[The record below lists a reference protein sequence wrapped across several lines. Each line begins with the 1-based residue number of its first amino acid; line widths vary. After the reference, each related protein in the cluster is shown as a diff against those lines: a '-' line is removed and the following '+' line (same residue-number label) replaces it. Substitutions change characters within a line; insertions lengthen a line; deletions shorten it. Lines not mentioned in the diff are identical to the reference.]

1 MTNPFPADVPTDV
14 DDPSLI
20 AANDWSAFE
29 NVGEMVNHWD
39 RPGWHD
45 GRRSYHW
52 IISFAENAELS
63 TMAQECF
70 QACRGHAFD
79 RVPLDALHLT
89 IRRVGF
95 TDQID
100 QETINAVFARAES
113 LCSGIGAFPLT
124 VGPLAAS
131 RGAVRFSAAPWSDL
145 FDIYDAVGA
154 ASRWIAGREA
164 PTARDS
170 FRPHVSIGYSRTRQ
184 QAHALRRSIAQY
196 RDLPPVACKVSRIEL
211 VELRR
216 ESAAYRWDVLRG
228 VDLALNQADLSGG
241 PGQQTGSI

>member
-1 MTNPFPADVPTDV
+1 MTDPFPVDVPADPN
-14 DDPSLI
+14 DPSLI
-20 AANDWSAFE
+20 AANDWAAFE
-29 NVGEMVNHWD
+29 NVGEMVNHWE

-52 IISFAENAELS
+52 ILSFGENAELS
-63 TMAQECF
+63 TMALNCF

-79 RVPLDALHLT
+79 QVPLNALHLT

-100 QETINAVFARAES
+100 QETLSAIFTRAES
-113 LCSGIGAFPLT
+113 LCSGLGSFPLT

-131 RGAVRFSAAPWSDL
+131 RGAVRFSVAPWSSL

-154 ASRWIAGREA
+154 ASQWVTGREA
-164 PTARDS
+164 LTARDS
-170 FRPHVSIGYSRTRQ
+170 FRPHISIAYSRTRQ
-184 QAHALRRSIAQY
+184 EAPELRRSISQY
-196 RDLPPVACKVSRIEL
+196 RDLPPVVCKVSRIEL

-216 ESAAYRWDVLRG
+216 ESAAYRWDVVGG
-228 VDLALNQADLSGG
+228 VDLALKQTDLGG
-241 PGQQTGSI
+241 RGQTTGSI